1 LVSKPAFQ
9 QFKENGFAVLRLFS
23 CYVWSKLAANGSS
36 AFPSCLTHNTKLKS
50 CIAFSTAESLSYFE
64 AESWPKATQTSM
76 RSNVM
81 VSQVGLPSQFISYR
95 CAASLNVIFTK

>member
-1 LVSKPAFQ
+1 M
-9 QFKENGFAVLRLFS
+9 LRLFS